1 MAATNVQA
9 FPGDVEIAGAISK
22 GGQVLYPQ
30 KRWEIDL
37 TSDTTTARF
46 YPIYFAS
53 SSPASVGVY
62 WPVNFKV
69 FGESF
74 ATNNSFNEDT
84 IIGYARGGGYSDHEG
99 ICKVHSHRHGAAEPR
114 FQGIW
119 KGGTT
124 EQKGFVIYMRGGY
137 KYSILTDA
145 STVVENKAPYVS
157 EGSTFAVKDVAGSD
171 VVGTS
176 ANIVQMMDMNDFVQ
190 MGEVTA
196 TTGSFLLT
204 TAASRIGIGTNNP
217 GLRLE
222 TYTGNGAHYGLRL
235 RRGAGAA
242 FTDLGHLSTPGT
254 EGLAF
259 SVSDGA
265 NTTQEVMRVTGTGR
279 VGIGTNAP
287 GSRLAVLAPSA
298 VMPSVYNTTY
308 GTKSAAIMVSENEYN
323 VQDSRAAAEH
333 KSTLILSSDHVYNSG
348 KNAGGSIGF
357 AAKNEFGGYAVT
369 YGQISAVRNSNFN
382 GGLSFATMPS
392 ANGNLVESMRIAKN
406 MVTVNVP
413 SGGDGTATLEVYN
426 DATAANAAGL
436 VADFTGPW
444 IRVGDARTARTFSS
458 GTGIK
463 FHDSGVAN
471 FSIGIKD
478 SVLKIGQTSSDGSTL
493 FPDAATDKE
502 DTLCLTSAGNVGIG
516 TINPGAT
523 ASQSPKLDV
532 RGSVSLT
539 GGAHGSRPTNDG
551 SVLANAELRGGPG
564 TGSAGFLRLSAG
576 GYNNGSASDPASKV
590 FIDLCGYS
598 GTADFT
604 RNISFWTNNTERMR
618 INNAGLIGIGTT
630 APVSKMH
637 FYKSDFASPGN
648 GNEYGSTSVHGIA
661 FKSKIHSGGQNPA
674 PSWYNSLA
682 IDNFKMYFNPRSYG
696 YVYNNQAG
704 SHGTFNIGGGFIN
717 NSQSNT
723 PTLTVTTNDKVGVNR
738 ERPAYNLDVN
748 GSFRC
753 TGAPA
758 DNSDRRIKKNIVDV
772 NDASALETI
781 RLIKP
786 KRYDY
791 LDTKSKDT
799 EDTVWGFIAQEVRE
813 VLPYATDVITD
824 FIPNIM
830 TWANVV
836 GSNVITINTTELLSN
851 TGNILVRDIFNKR
864 HEVVIDEV
872 IDTNHL
878 RVLEDLSGYTGS
890 HDATGNII
898 TETQTTT
905 FTLEEYKALEN
916 ATGYEPVI
924 GSYTQTTTDD
934 SGESQTTTL
943 TVDEYNA
950 LEDTTGYESV
960 ISNYTKTEIV
970 TPGSQIFVYGEEVN
984 DFHVLKK
991 DAIWTVATAALQ
1003 EVDRQ
1008 QQSDKTRITELETQ
1022 ITSVLSRLDALE
1034 S

>member
-1 MAATNVQA
+1 MTNIQA
-9 FPGDVEIAGAISK
+9 FPGDITQ

-37 TSDTTTARF
+37 TSGTETARF

-53 SSPASVGVY
+53 SSPADVGVL
-62 WPVNFKV
+62 WPINFKV

-74 ATNNSFNEDT
+74 GSNNSFNEDT
-84 IIGYARGGGYSDHEG
+84 IIGYARGGGFSDHEG
-99 ICKVHSHRHGAAEPR
+99 ICKVHSHRHAADEPR

-119 KGGTT
+119 KGGTD

-176 ANIVQMMDMNDFVQ
+176 VQAVEMMDMNDFVQ

-298 VMPSVYNTTY
+298 VMPSLYDPTY

-323 VQDSRAAAEH
+323 VQTSRAKAEH
-333 KSTLILSSDHVYNSG
+333 KSTLILSSDHVYNSD

-369 YGQISAVRNSNFN
+369 YGQISAVRNSNFV
-382 GGLSFATMPS
+382 GGLSFATMPG
-392 ANGNLVESMRIAKN
+392 ADGNLVESMRIAKN

-413 SGGDGTATLEVYN
+413 SGGDGNAKLEVYN
-426 DATAANAAGL
+426 IATAANAAGL
-436 VADFTGPW
+436 VADFTGPF
-444 IRVGDARTARTFSS
+444 IRIGDARTARTFSA

-471 FSIGIKD
+471 YSIGVKD
-478 SVLKIGQTSSDGSTL
+478 SVFKIGQTSSDGNSL
-493 FPDAATDKE
+493 FPGNGTDFE
-502 DTLCLTSAGNVGIG
+502 NGLCV
-516 TINPGAT
+516 
-523 ASQSPKLDV
+523 
-532 RGSVSLT
+532 
-539 GGAHGSRPTNDG
+539 
-551 SVLANAELRGGPG
+551 
-564 TGSAGFLRLSAG
+564 
-576 GYNNGSASDPASKV
+576 
-590 FIDLCGYS
+590 
-598 GTADFT
+598 
-604 RNISFWTNNTERMR
+604 
-618 INNAGLIGIGTT
+618 TT
-630 APVSKMH
+630 AQPSNIGLGMTDPSSRIH
-637 FYKSDFASPGN
+637 MYKSNFASPGN

-661 FKSKIHSGGQNPA
+661 FKSRIHSGGQNPA
-674 PSWYNSLA
+674 PTWYNSLA
-682 IDNFKMYFNPRSYG
+682 IDNFKMFFNPRSYA

-704 SHGTFNIGGGFIN
+704 SHGTFNIGGGFVN
-717 NSQSNT
+717 NSQANS
-723 PTLTVTTNDKVGVNR
+723 PTLTVSTNDKVGVNR

-748 GSFRC
+748 GTFRC

-791 LDTKSKDT
+791 LDTKGKDT

-851 TGNILVRDIFNKR
+851 TGNILVHDIFNKR

-898 TETQTTT
+898 METQTTT
-905 FTLEEYKALEN
+905 LTVDEYNALEN
-916 ATGYEPVI
+916 DTGYEPVI

-960 ISNYTKTEIV
+960 ISNYTKTENV